1 MPTLNGKTYEMQYL
15 TDEETAVINA
25 MRRGAKVTATFY
37 ESSEVEYQKSLDSSG
52 KVLPYLAFNDCR
64 DGDEPSFVAY
74 KMKNSDYNPSVSILH
89 YVTKPKE

>member
-25 MRRGAKVTATFY
+25 MRRGAKIAATFY
-37 ESSEVEYQKSLDSSG
+37 ESSEAEYQKSLDSFG
-52 KVLPYLAFNDCR
+52 KTFAYLGFNDCR

-89 YVTKPKE
+89 YVDK